1 MTVKVIIDSLAK
13 RAMMQKAIGAH
24 TAKAAMITLATLEE
38 QEKEDTIQED
48 IIEETAKA
56 ATTLTVITGVRQR
69 VGR

>member
-13 RAMMQKAIGAH
+13 RAMTQKAIGVH
-24 TAKAAMITLATLEE
+24 TAKVAMITLATLEE

-48 IIEETAKA
+48 IIEKA
-56 ATTLTVITGVRQR
+56 ARAVTTLTVITEAHQR